1 MRTVFYFIGLS
12 LLFYSCDL
20 TTEYHSG
27 NGNVLKEDR
36 NISDFQSVKTSGS
49 IEVEI
54 IPGDHFAVVVENDE
68 NLLEYVITEVHDD
81 VLEVSYKEGGYRNE
95 HSKVFVSA
103 PYLNEVI
110 SSGSADIYI
119 RDVLKN
125 KKEIRFRSSG
135 SGDISGEVDA
145 PTIQYSGF
153 GSGNINLS
161 GRTKNFNCDVKG
173 SGDVKCQDL
182 KSENTD
188 VKVSGS
194 SDVKVFASVNL
205 KVWLAGSGDV
215 TYSGNAPNPDIK
227 IIGSGKLKVK

>member
-1 MRTVFYFIGLS
+1 MNRVFCYLSLS
-12 LLFYSCDL
+12 LLLFSCDL

-27 NGNVLKEDR
+27 NGNVVKEDR
-36 NISDFQSVKTSGS
+36 NISDFHSVKTSGS
-49 IEVEI
+49 IEMEI
-54 IPGDHFAVVVENDE
+54 IQADNFSVEVENDE

-81 VLEVSYKEGGYRNE
+81 VLEVSYRNGSYRNE
-95 HSKVFVSA
+95 HSKVFIRA
-103 PYLNEVI
+103 PWLNEVI

-125 KKEIRFRSSG
+125 KEEIRFRVSG
-135 SGDISGEVDA
+135 SGNISGEVDA
-145 PTIQYSGF
+145 PSINYSGF

-161 GRTKNFNCDVKG
+161 GRTKNFTCDVKG

-182 KSENTD
+182 LSENTD

-194 SDVKVFASVNL
+194 SNVKVFASVNL

-215 TYSGNAPNPDIK
+215 TYRGNPPNPDIK
-227 IIGSGKLKVK
+227 IIGSGTLNAE